1 MSDLTLVE
9 QLPEKFFDETSA
21 SYLATLESA
30 FYDKRLSGTS
40 SSVSNYE
47 QKLKLWFGTEY
58 ALPVASGSAAILL
71 ALYACGVQKGDKVVV
86 SALAPIP
93 SLLPILQLGAE
104 PLFVDVEI
112 GSFRFDIEDLKK
124 AIELKPKALLA
135 VALWGY
141 PVLTRELID
150 LLANNEISLLED
162 SAHAHGS
169 IELGKF
175 SGTVGSI
182 GCFSTHDNKLLSTGE
197 GGFVLT
203 NTADLYERM
212 KTYSHL
218 GYCRG
223 DEMGFNFKLGAPQA
237 LLGQDRLT
245 RLGNQVAAR
254 KKVADAFL
262 AQLSLPAIVAPIEF
276 EATSHPNFYNLGFF
290 IKAER
295 ACAANFISYCHER
308 GMPSNAIKYNIKPSY
323 AYPLFSNY
331 LRLCKNAE
339 SMAYNIT
346 SIPCLPEL
354 TDPQISAASE
364 LFNKAVS
371 KFL

>member
-9 QLPEKFFDETSA
+9 QLPEKFFDQASA
-21 SYLATLESA
+21 SYLSTLECA
-30 FYDKRLSGTS
+30 FHDKRLSGTS
-40 SSVSNYE
+40 PSVSSYE
-47 QKLKLWFGTEY
+47 EKLKVWFGTEY

-71 ALYACGVQKGDKVVV
+71 ALYACGVQRGDKVVV

-104 PLFVDVEI
+104 PLFVDVEV
-112 GSFRFDIEDLKK
+112 GSFRFDAEDLKK

-141 PVLTRELID
+141 PVLTHELID
-150 LLANNEISLLED
+150 VLADNVIPLIED

-203 NTADLYERM
+203 NSAELHERM

-223 DEMGFNFKLGAPQA
+223 DVMGFNFKLGAPQA

-245 RLGNQVAAR
+245 RLESQIAAR
-254 KKVADAFL
+254 KTVASALL

-295 ACAANFISYCHER
+295 ACAASLISYCHER
-308 GMPSNAIKYNIKPSY
+308 GVPSNAIKYNIKPSY
-323 AYPLFSNY
+323 RYPLLSPYF
-331 LRLCKNAE
+331 RLCKNAE
-339 SMAYNIT
+339 FMAYNIT

-354 TDPQISAASE
+354 TESQISAVSE

-371 KFL
+371 QFL

>member
-1 MSDLTLVE
+1 MHCPSLQDLLRFFWRFTLAAY
-9 QLPEKFFDETSA
+9 KKA
-21 SYLATLESA
+21 I
-30 FYDKRLSGTS
+30 RS
-40 SSVSNYE
+40 SSAHWPHPFTSTY
-47 QKLKLWFGTEY
+47 
-58 ALPVASGSAAILL
+58 PAA
-71 ALYACGVQKGDKVVV
+71 
-86 SALAPIP
+86 
-93 SLLPILQLGAE
+93 GAE

-254 KKVADAFL
+254 KKLRTLFL
-262 AQLSLPAIVAPIEF
+262 LNCRFRPLS
-276 EATSHPNFYNLGFF
+276 
-290 IKAER
+290 
-295 ACAANFISYCHER
+295 
-308 GMPSNAIKYNIKPSY
+308 
-323 AYPLFSNY
+323 
-331 LRLCKNAE
+331 RL
-339 SMAYNIT
+339 
-346 SIPCLPEL
+346 
-354 TDPQISAASE
+354 
-364 LFNKAVS
+364 
-371 KFL
+371 